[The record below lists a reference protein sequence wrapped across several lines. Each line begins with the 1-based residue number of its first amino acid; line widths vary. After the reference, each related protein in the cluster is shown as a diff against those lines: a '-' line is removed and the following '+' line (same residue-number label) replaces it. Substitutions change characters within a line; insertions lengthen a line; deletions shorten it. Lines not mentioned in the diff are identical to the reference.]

1 MILRSIAVR
10 GWRCFANPVSVGPF
24 TDGLNVL
31 HAPNATGKSTL
42 FEALLRGLLDGHRV
56 SGREVENLRP
66 WGRELAP
73 TVTVEFSHGGAE
85 YRMMKR
91 FFDHPSAELER
102 RENGSFVRM
111 AESEAADEKIRE
123 ILTRNPPGRGLSRPE
138 NWGLA
143 QVLWAPQGDLA
154 LGKLS
159 GDLVADIRTALGV
172 QVSGPGSGPLEQR
185 IETAYLRFFTTG
197 DKYRRGKDAPAVVR
211 LRESL
216 QAALEAQRAAG
227 EQQRIFEEAA
237 RRVEDLRARRAQA
250 RRDAD
255 ALTKS
260 LRDARA
266 RAEAYREFLSNK
278 AQRVQRLKAAEAQH
292 RELKQRIEAI
302 KTAAMELVDVRR
314 VLAQLRSELPL
325 WVREVEQREIEAA
338 RTQTALEDVRK
349 IRDANEATRE
359 RAELA
364 GRYLDELRRVS
375 ALDDRL
381 RRIAG
386 ASETV
391 AQHKLE
397 RSRLVAP
404 DAKTL
409 RAIRKAMKDH
419 DDARMR
425 LEAALITLEIVP
437 EKAGALVVVSGEEP
451 GERSLSAG
459 VPAQVKGSPE
469 VVVDLPSIARL
480 RARGPAGSITEIR
493 IEREKAAQ
501 KLKALTEA
509 FGTADLEVLDALQ
522 DKATELDKRLAAA
535 QTQIDTLLAGE
546 TVEQIETERATLA
559 AVISRI
565 VADYPDWRDAPPD
578 AAALRATAEASKRA
592 FLAALDTAEAARD
605 AAQIA
610 LNAASHQRGTVEVR
624 IEETDRLERSLAA
637 TLAEL
642 TKDGKSEGER
652 ESELREMALAWD
664 AARAGLEE
672 IEANLAEFG
681 EDPGDTATKLEK
693 QLQAADE
700 TATKALEQEKSEE
713 GRLMHVSAQG
723 PYSALARAEEEVV
736 RLNREIASEELQ
748 MAAIHLLRTTVEQSR
763 NAALAAVAASVE
775 LAATRTLQR
784 IAGNR
789 LGRVQLGEAFE
800 PTQMMPGIADA
811 PVSIESMSGGE
822 REQIYLATRLA
833 LADVLAKGERQL
845 VVLDDVLVATDSGR
859 FARVMRILEEAAQRL
874 QVLILTC
881 HPERYLGLDG
891 ARFFDLEIILRD
903 SATA

>member
-1 MILRSIAVR
+1 MIS
-10 GWRCFANPVSVGPF
+10 
-24 TDGLNVL
+24 
-31 HAPNATGKSTL
+31 
-42 FEALLRGLLDGHRV
+42 
-56 SGREVENLRP
+56 
-66 WGRELAP
+66 
-73 TVTVEFSHGGAE
+73 
-85 YRMMKR
+85 
-91 FFDHPSAELER
+91 
-102 RENGSFVRM
+102 
-111 AESEAADEKIRE
+111 
-123 ILTRNPPGRGLSRPE
+123 
-138 NWGLA
+138 
-143 QVLWAPQGDLA
+143 
-154 LGKLS
+154 
-159 GDLVADIRTALGV
+159 VADIRTALGA
-172 QVSGPGSGPLEQR
+172 QVSGPGSGPLEER
-185 IETAYLRFFTTG
+185 IETAYLRFFTAG
-197 DKYRRGKDAPAVVR
+197 GQYRRGKDAPAVVR

-216 QAALEAQRAAG
+216 PAAIEAQRAAG
-227 EQQRIFEEAA
+227 DQQRAFEEAA

-260 LRDARA
+260 LRDARV
-266 RAEAYREFLSNK
+266 RAEAYKDLTSNK
-278 AQRVQRLKAAEAQH
+278 AQRTERVKAAEAQH
-292 RELKQRIEAI
+292 SGLKQRIDAI
-302 KTAAMELVDVRR
+302 KTAAKDLADVRR
-314 VLAQLRSELPL
+314 VLAQLRSELPS
-325 WVREVEQREIEAA
+325 WVRDVEQHEIEAA
-338 RTQTALEDVRK
+338 RTLTALEDVRK
-349 IRDANEATRE
+349 TRDANEATRQS
-359 RAELA
+359 AELA
-364 GRYLDELRRVS
+364 GRYLDELRRAS

-381 RRIAG
+381 RRIAE
-386 ASETV
+386 ASDTL

-404 DAKTL
+404 DAKAL

-425 LEAALITLEIVP
+425 LEAALITLEVVL
-437 EKAGALVVVSGEEP
+437 EKAGALIVVAGEEP

-459 VPAQVKGSPE
+459 VPAQLKGSPE
-469 VVVDLPSIARL
+469 VVVDLPGIARL
-480 RARGPAGSITEIR
+480 RARGPAGSIAEIR
-493 IEREKAAQ
+493 IDREKAAQ
-501 KLKALTEA
+501 KLKALTET

-546 TVEQIETERATLA
+546 TAEQIGTERATLV

-578 AAALRATAEASKRA
+578 AVALRATAEASKRA

-605 AAQIA
+605 AAQVA

-624 IEETDRLERSLAA
+624 IEETDRRERSLAA

-642 TKDGKSEGER
+642 TNDGKSEGER
-652 ESELREMALAWD
+652 ESEIRGIALAWD

-672 IEANLAEFG
+672 IEAKLAEFG
-681 EDPGDTATKLEK
+681 EDPGATATTLEK
-693 QLQAADE
+693 QLRAADD

-748 MAAIHLLRTTVEQSR
+748 MAAIRLLQTTVEQSR
-763 NAALAAVAASVE
+763 NAALAAVAAPVE

-789 LGRVQLGEAFE
+789 LGRVQLGDAFE

-811 PVSIESMSGGE
+811 PVPIESMSGGE

-833 LADVLAKGERQL
+833 LADVLAKDERQL

-874 QVLILTC
+874 QLLILTC
-881 HPERYLGLDG
+881 HPERYLGLEG
-891 ARFFDLEIILRD
+891 ACFFDLEGILRD
-903 SATA
+903 SAAE